1 MRNIGLALKSS
12 VLADVNADQ
21 NTWSD
26 LEEKLQ
32 DVGNKSAG
40 LVQICQKYWWI
51 PFLICLAAG
60 VAWWFFAGRQG
71 TGAKG
76 FLAKLLIVT
85 FIIGAI
91 FSLAAMLLGV
101 LGLQDPGLA
110 SVS

>member
-1 MRNIGLALKSS
+1 MGKLGMVITG
-12 VLADVNADQ
+12 VLADVVPDDGAWND
-21 NTWSD
+21 
-26 LEEKLQ
+26 LQ
-32 DVGNKSAG
+32 DKLDDIGNKSAG
-40 LVQICQKYWWI
+40 LVKIAQNYWWI
-51 PFLICLAAG
+51 PFLVCLAAG

-91 FSLAAMLLGV
+91 FSLAAMVLSV
-101 LGLQDPGLA
+101 LGLQDGGLS

>member
-1 MRNIGLALKSS
+1 MRNIGILMTGI
-12 VLADVNADQ
+12 LADIAPDKG
-21 NTWSD
+21 TWSD
-26 LEEKLQ
+26 LEDKLE

-40 LVQICQKYWWI
+40 LVQIAQDYWWI

-60 VAWWFFAGRQG
+60 VAWWFFSGRQG
-71 TGAKG
+71 NGAKG

-101 LGLQDPGLA
+101 MGVSDGGLN